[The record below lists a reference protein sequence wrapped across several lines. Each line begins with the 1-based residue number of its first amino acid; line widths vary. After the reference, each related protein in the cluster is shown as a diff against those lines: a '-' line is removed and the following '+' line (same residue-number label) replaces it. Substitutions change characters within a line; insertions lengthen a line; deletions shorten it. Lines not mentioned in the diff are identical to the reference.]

1 MGDFARHSPHHL
13 RKFAHSG
20 PTRPLHD
27 GKWCLDTL
35 LPHAETGS
43 EASVWMPARVAVA
56 PTRAVATSTE
66 SNSRGDRPHR
76 GRDPGSPSSPT
87 PRPVSGAHAAVGGGC
102 GDNGTSDRYSSPQ
115 TTFSSHNDFAL
126 HPRSVWQ
133 RGHRHTAIALAEF
146 KKPSI
151 RARHFT
157 VPMLHRGHERK
168 P

>member
-27 GKWCLDTL
+27 GRWCLDTL

-87 PRPVSGAHAAVGGGC
+87 PRPVSGAHAAVRGGG
-102 GDNGTSDRYSSPQ
+102 GVV
-115 TTFSSHNDFAL
+115 TTAPL
-126 HPRSVWQ
+126 
-133 RGHRHTAIALAEF
+133 TAILLLRPPSVRITTLPSWSGLPESSGPPKLLSNCTRHAAL
-146 KKPSI
+146 SRVDG
-151 RARHFT
+151 RAGPT
-157 VPMLHRGHERK
+157 SAA
-168 P
+168 